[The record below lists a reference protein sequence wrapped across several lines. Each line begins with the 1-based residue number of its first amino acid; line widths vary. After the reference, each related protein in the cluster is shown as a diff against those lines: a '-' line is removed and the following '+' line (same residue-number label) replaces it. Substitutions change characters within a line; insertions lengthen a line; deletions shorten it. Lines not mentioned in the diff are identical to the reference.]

1 MIILKEKVAG
11 YNNTLTLA
19 TKEMKFGVNEEVNKV
34 VPKESTTTTTT
45 TTQKDNNPVPQ
56 TESTSSVIPKTDDDT
71 VVYLLGSA
79 VTLGFLVA
87 KYVM

>member
-34 VPKESTTTTTT
+34 SENSKVPESGTFR
-45 TTQKDNNPVPQ
+45 KGG
-56 TESTSSVIPKTDDDT
+56 ESPPFGRNADESAGSQGGSVLDPPLVIPKTD
-71 VVYLLGSA
+71 
-79 VTLGFLVA
+79 
-87 KYVM
+87 